1 MKCHSCYPKIVG
13 VCASEKRGMAA
24 KLTDL
29 GPTAELRY
37 VVEAFGDKHLRLRSA
52 TKLTHVALGDFD
64 RVCAGFR
71 LGRPTWA
78 RGR

>member
-1 MKCHSCYPKIVG
+1 MKRRPRYPKIVG

-37 VVEAFGDKHLRLRSA
+37 VVEAFEDRRLRLRSA

-64 RVCAGFR
+64 RVCMGFQ